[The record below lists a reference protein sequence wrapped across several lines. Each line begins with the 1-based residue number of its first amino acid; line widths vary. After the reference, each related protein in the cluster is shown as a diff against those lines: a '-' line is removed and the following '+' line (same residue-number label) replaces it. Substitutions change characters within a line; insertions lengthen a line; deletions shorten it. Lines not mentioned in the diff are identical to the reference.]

1 MLSTLI
7 LSLPSIMNLAALE
20 VKPRPTAANP
30 HGESLLQLQANT
42 CSVEQGLVFFVFGVL
57 GMHLYGR
64 PPHDIPPPAVY
75 GNGTVIGPEV
85 TPPRPYSCT
94 SLWGIPA
101 AAAG

>member
-1 MLSTLI
+1 M
-7 LSLPSIMNLAALE
+7 
-20 VKPRPTAANP
+20 
-30 HGESLLQLQANT
+30 
-42 CSVEQGLVFFVFGVL
+42 FGVL